1 MHARWLWCSNLNSFL
16 NAAGVEHQDVKI
28 MCTSVNK
35 FGSSNAS
42 VLLHVQTEVPIS
54 EESSD
59 HNKEG
64 GDGIEELDYLR
75 NPRQTADKKNI
86 QLLNEGEIFWIP
98 FLPHPDPENQAAENY
113 PHIGTVLTED
123 GNFEAAEIVDEV
135 KALHRD
141 ENVAKYETKTTG
153 RKSEDVEEK
162 KSSHVQSANLH
173 SSASRAQTFSSFQRM
188 LFVESIFCLFSFIR

>member
-1 MHARWLWCSNLNSFL
+1 
-16 NAAGVEHQDVKI
+16 

-59 HNKEG
+59 HNEEDE
-64 GDGIEELDYLR
+64 DGIEELDYLR

-98 FLPHPDPENQAAENY
+98 FLPHPDHESQAAENY

-123 GNFEAAEIVDEV
+123 GNFEAAENVDEV
-135 KALHRD
+135 TQRDCAILHAVCIIQLSPRT
-141 ENVAKYETKTTG
+141 VTLSGAGKSVTG
-153 RKSEDVEEK
+153 RMS
-162 KSSHVQSANLH
+162 L
-173 SSASRAQTFSSFQRM
+173 
-188 LFVESIFCLFSFIR
+188 

>member
-1 MHARWLWCSNLNSFL
+1 M
-16 NAAGVEHQDVKI
+16 KI
-28 MCTSVNK
+28 VCTSVNK
-35 FGSSNAS
+35 LGSSNAS

-59 HNKEG
+59 HNEEDE
-64 GDGIEELDYLR
+64 DGIEELDYLR

-123 GNFEAAEIVDEV
+123 GNFEAAEIVDE
-135 KALHRD
+135 
-141 ENVAKYETKTTG
+141 G
-153 RKSEDVEEK
+153 F
-162 KSSHVQSANLH
+162 
-173 SSASRAQTFSSFQRM
+173 ASR
-188 LFVESIFCLFSFIR
+188 

>member
-1 MHARWLWCSNLNSFL
+1 M
-16 NAAGVEHQDVKI
+16 
-28 MCTSVNK
+28 
-35 FGSSNAS
+35 
-42 VLLHVQTEVPIS
+42 
-54 EESSD
+54 
-59 HNKEG
+59 
-64 GDGIEELDYLR
+64 DYLR

-98 FLPHPDPENQAAENY
+98 FLPHPDPGSQAAENY

-153 RKSEDVEEK
+153 RKSEDVVRK
-162 KSSHVQSANLH
+162 KSPHVYTANLH